1 MKIIKSIYNFLKEKQ
16 NYIRKFGLILGF
28 GILIRQIIVL
38 SFNFKIYLLDFETLN
53 YVLISFFFILL
64 ALIMQIISWK
74 LIMNLLDINIPII
87 GAILGYMLSF
97 LPKYIPG
104 TIWGYLSRNE
114 WLKNEYKV
122 DKYLTTIGSILE
134 IFLIIV
140 SIINLLF
147 IYISITMNNF
157 LFLLIT
163 IFILFFSYYLI
174 KIVLNNKRFI
184 KIRKTRKI
192 KISIKFWIFGFIT
205 ETTMW
210 ILYGA
215 SVYFLIINNS
225 NFNWFYNILYSTISF
240 SLSWFIGFLIVFI
253 PSGIGVRE
261 EIFANLL
268 NYHFQLSY
276 INTLGVAIIFR
287 VLISL
292 GELFLSSLGFL
303 KKKFYRNLYK

>member
-1 MKIIKSIYNFLKEKQ
+1 MKIIKSIYSFLKEKQ

-38 SFNFKIYLLDFETLN
+38 SSNFKIYLLDFETFN

-74 LIMNLLDINIPII
+74 LIMNLLDINIPMI

-140 SIINLLF
+140 SIVNLFF
-147 IYISITMNNF
+147 IYISITMNNL

-163 IFILFFSYYLI
+163 IITLFFSCYLI
-174 KIVLNNKRFI
+174 KFVLNNKRFI
-184 KIRKTRKI
+184 MISKTRKI

-210 ILYGA
+210 ILYGT

-276 INTLGVAIIFR
+276 INTLGLAIIFR

-292 GELFLSSLGFL
+292 GELFLSSLGLL
-303 KKKFYRNLYK
+303 KKNFFRNLH

>member
-1 MKIIKSIYNFLKEKQ
+1 MKIIKSIYSFLKEKQ

-38 SFNFKIYLLDFETLN
+38 SSNFKIYLFDFETFN

-74 LIMNLLDINIPII
+74 LIMNLLDINIPMI

-140 SIINLLF
+140 SIVNLFF
-147 IYISITMNNF
+147 IYISITMNNL

-163 IFILFFSYYLI
+163 IITLFFSCYLI
-174 KIVLNNKRFI
+174 KFVLNNKRFI
-184 KIRKTRKI
+184 MISKTRKI

-210 ILYGA
+210 ILYGT

-276 INTLGVAIIFR
+276 INTLGLAIIFR

-292 GELFLSSLGFL
+292 GELFLSSLGLL
-303 KKKFYRNLYK
+303 KKNFFRNLH

>member
-1 MKIIKSIYNFLKEKQ
+1 MKIIKSIYSFLKEKQ

-38 SFNFKIYLLDFETLN
+38 SSNFKIYLFDFETFN

-74 LIMNLLDINIPII
+74 LIMNLLDINIPMI